1 MSPNRKTRMGEQGG
15 AFQSTHWSLIFRAR
29 TLDPGRRQVAVGDIL
44 ARYTKP
50 VYSYLRRKGHDH
62 HEAEELAQAFFTDK
76 VLDYDL
82 VQRANPAR
90 GKFRTY
96 LLTALDH
103 YATSM
108 SRKEKAQKRGPKGG
122 LVRLDAME
130 SPGVAQPSQASPE
143 EVFNYAWASALLDEV
158 LADVEA
164 ECCQAGKAVYWEVFR
179 ARVLLPIQEE
189 AEPPSLASLC
199 AQHGIPDE
207 VKASNM
213 IITVKRRFETA
224 LRRRIRES
232 VSSDDEIDP
241 EIHDL
246 MEILARGAGT

>member
-1 MSPNRKTRMGEQGG
+1 MSPNRKTRMGEQDG
-15 AFQSTHWSLIFRAR
+15 AFQPTHWSLILRAR

-44 ARYTKP
+44 SRYRKP
-50 VYSYLRRKGHDH
+50 VYWYLRRKGYNH
-62 HEAEELAQAFFTDK
+62 HEAEELAQAFFTD
-76 VLDYDL
+76 YDL
-82 VQRANPAR
+82 VQRANQAR

-96 LLTALDH
+96 LLTALDR

-108 SRKEKAQKRGPKGG
+108 SRKEKARKREPKGG
-122 LVRLDAME
+122 FVRLDAME
-130 SPGVAQPSQASPE
+130 SPGVGQHAQASPE
-143 EVFNYAWASALLDEV
+143 EVFNYEWASALLDKV
-158 LADVEA
+158 LADVEK
-164 ECCQAGKAVYWEVFR
+164 ECCQAGKAVHWEVFR
-179 ARVLLPIQEE
+179 ARVLLPIKEE